1 MRRLSGNIAI
11 LIAAFLSIGSS
22 AASTEK
28 ILYSFPSGSYVQG
41 QIQEDQLGNLYVAT
55 VPLNGRGGTIFQLT
69 QQGGVWGARPIYVFK
84 DKKDGSFPAAG
95 LTQGASVGV
104 LYGTTSAGGSHGDG
118 TVFALVRTD
127 RKWTEKVL
135 HSFAGYDGS
144 SPVTVLT
151 RDRVAGI
158 LYGTAFN
165 DGPSNC
171 GTAFRLDPA
180 NRRFNVLYNFQGGQ
194 DGCLAK
200 TQLREGW
207 QTGTLFGGTLG
218 GGGNNCGTLFQ
229 LTKTSGSWNKSV
241 LHAFTC
247 TDGSGPEDIATPS
260 DDPGHSIYG
269 VALGGGKY
277 NQGVVFE
284 LSNPR
289 DNWVYKI
296 VYAFTGGTDGRYPIG
311 LRLDRVTG
319 VLYGTTL
326 LGGSAGKGVVFKLAK
341 SGGRWTET
349 VLHSFT
355 GAPVD
360 GDVVESRPIIDPKT
374 GVLYGTTYAGGAFDS
389 GAVYSLTP

>member
-1 MRRLSGNIAI
+1 M
-11 LIAAFLSIGSS
+11 
-22 AASTEK
+22 
-28 ILYSFPSGSYVQG
+28 
-41 QIQEDQLGNLYVAT
+41 
-55 VPLNGRGGTIFQLT
+55 
-69 QQGGVWGARPIYVFK
+69 
-84 DKKDGSFPAAG
+84 
-95 LTQGASVGV
+95 
-104 LYGTTSAGGSHGDG
+104 
-118 TVFALVRTD
+118 FALVRTD

-151 RDRVAGI
+151 RDRAAGI

-229 LTKTSGSWNKSV
+229 LTKTSGSWNESV

-269 VALGGGKY
+269 VALGGGKV
-277 NQGVVFE
+277 Q
-284 LSNPR
+284 PR
-289 DNWVYKI
+289 RSIRAIKPTRQLGLQDCLCLH
-296 VYAFTGGTDGRYPIG
+296 GGHRRTLPDRIALGSCYRCAVRHHAVGRFRG
-311 LRLDRVTG
+311 QRRCVQAREK
-319 VLYGTTL
+319 VAA
-326 LGGSAGKGVVFKLAK
+326 AGQKCPAQFHW
-341 SGGRWTET
+341 STC
-349 VLHSFT
+349 
-355 GAPVD
+355 
-360 GDVVESRPIIDPKT
+360 
-374 GVLYGTTYAGGAFDS
+374 
-389 GAVYSLTP
+389 